1 MFQSV
6 SPSAVRSI
14 KQKDLL
20 NTWLRLYSVQQR
32 LPRVDEFQP
41 ERMSDE
47 IPDLALFRVDH
58 SASPPRLIFEQES
71 QRMIAALGH
80 SSNGRPL
87 DDYLGPK
94 MAAIVMPIYY
104 ECIQRALPAYTIFS
118 FEDAQRRKV
127 DYERMLLPFS
137 DGERVSHIVAS
148 HKNISEDGSFEI
160 NNLMR
165 DSLPVRQLLSIIDR
179 ELFHRMPGRVKAQDI
194 AFE

>member
-1 MFQSV
+1 MFESATPSV
-6 SPSAVRSI
+6 VRSI

-20 NTWLRLYSVQQR
+20 NTWLRLYATEQR
-32 LPRVDEFQP
+32 LPRISDFHP

-47 IPDLALFRVDH
+47 IPDLALFIVDH
-58 SASPPRLIFEQES
+58 SVSPPRLIFERES

-87 DDYLGPK
+87 DDYLGPQ

-118 FEDAQRRKV
+118 FEDAQGRKV

-137 DGERVSHIVAS
+137 EGQGVSHIVAS
-148 HKNISEDGSFEI
+148 HKNISEDGNFEI

-165 DSLPVRQLLSIIDR
+165 DSLPVRQLMSIIDR
-179 ELFHRMPGRVKAQDI
+179 DLFHRGPGRVSAQDI
-194 AFE
+194 AFD